1 MNAGAS
7 PVAPLSLP
15 GPSRKPIVRVV
26 QACLMNGAAAGPVRL
41 FLGTRTRRYVTWG
54 KTGLV
59 CRHEGL
65 RLGLRDELIEIDHQ
79 QL

>member
-1 MNAGAS
+1 M
-7 PVAPLSLP
+7 
-15 GPSRKPIVRVV
+15 RVV

-41 FLGTRTRRYVTWG
+41 FLGSRERRYVIRG

-59 CRHEGL
+59 RRHQGV